1 MTEMFRHLAPSY
13 DRINRFIS
21 LGGDL
26 RWRQWAADEAMRSKP
41 ALLLDMATGTGK
53 MAQAVQ
59 RRGGKV
65 VAVDLSPNMLA
76 IARKKTSKATPLLLG
91 HVLKLP
97 FQDDSFDA
105 LTIAF
110 ALRDFP
116 GLAGPFREGYRVL
129 KPGGKL
135 VCVELSQP
143 KRWAALFHLLY
154 MNRAVPA
161 IGRWLGGRARDYRF
175 LSHSAAIFPTASE
188 LARVLESAG
197 FRQVRFR
204 RLAAGA
210 LAIHYGCKDHG

>member
-1 MTEMFRHLAPSY
+1 MMEMFRHLAPSY

-26 RWRQWAADEAMRSKP
+26 RWRQRAADEAMKSRP
-41 ALLLDMATGTGK
+41 ALLLDLATGTGK

-59 RRGGKV
+59 RKGGKV
-65 VAVDLSPNMLA
+65 VAVDLSPSMLD
-76 IARKKTSKATPLLLG
+76 IAATKAGKGTALLLG

-129 KPGGKL
+129 RPGGKL

-143 KRWAALFHLLY
+143 QRWAALFHHLY

-161 IGRWLGGRARDYRF
+161 IGRWLGGRARDYMF
-175 LSHSAAIFPTASE
+175 LQHSVASFPTAPE
-188 LARVLESAG
+188 LARVLESVG

-210 LAIHYGCKDHG
+210 VAIHYGCKSYG